1 MLGSPRIRLTT
12 LAGLCRRLSTSLGA
26 GVDVRKV
33 WAREAERATGSE
45 RKRFE
50 HIAQAANAGTP
61 MAEAVEECGDY
72 FPELFRAMLK
82 VGEKSG
88 HQSETLREM
97 AERYEHQIV
106 LRRNFVTAIW
116 WPMIQ
121 LTMAIGVIGLLIW
134 IMGMLPTQPGGKPID
149 ILGFGLIGT
158 DGLIKYLLIVGGIA
172 LAIAWMIRAILR
184 GALWVR
190 PVQRIVLRIPKL
202 GRAFQTLALARL
214 AWTMHITFGAGM
226 ELKEAIALSLQSSR
240 NAEYADTADKVWASI
255 RRGSDLHDALA
266 STADY
271 PRDFL
276 DTIEVGEQSGRL
288 AESLGKL
295 AEQYEDEAR
304 AAMAILTKMLGFLV
318 WLLVAGLI
326 IMMIFR
332 LAGFY
337 LGVINDALK
346 M

>member
-1 MLGSPRIRLTT
+1 MLGTPRISLMT
-12 LAGLCRRLSTSLGA
+12 LAGLCRRLSTALGA
-26 GVDVRKV
+26 GVDARKV
-33 WAREAERATGSE
+33 WSREAERATGGAK
-45 RKRFE
+45 KRFAF
-50 HIAQAANAGTP
+50 IAAEANRGTP
-61 MAEAVEECGDY
+61 VAEAVDACGDY
-72 FPELFRAMLK
+72 FPELFRAMLH
-82 VGEKSG
+82 VGEKAG
-88 HQSETLREM
+88 HQAEVLREM
-97 AERYEHQIV
+97 AERYEHQVV
-106 LRRNFVTAIW
+106 LRRSFMSAIW

-121 LTMAIGVIGLLIW
+121 LGLALGVIGLLIW
-134 IMGMLPTQPGGKPID
+134 IMGMLPKQQNGKPID

-158 DGLIKYLLIVGGIA
+158 DGLIKYLLIIGGIA
-172 LAIAWMIRAILR
+172 VAIALLVRAIMR

-190 PVQRIVLRIPKL
+190 PVQRLILRIPKL
-202 GRAFQTLALARL
+202 GRAFETLALAKL

-226 ELKEAIALSLQSSR
+226 ELKEALSLSLRASR
-240 NAEYADTADKVWASI
+240 NAAYADTVDAAWASI
-255 RRGSDLHDALA
+255 RRGSNLHDALDT
-266 STADY
+266 TAHY
-271 PRDFL
+271 PREFL

-288 AESLGKL
+288 SESLGKL

-304 AAMAILTKMLGFLV
+304 AALAILTKMLGFLV

>member
-1 MLGSPRIRLTT
+1 MLGSPRIGLKT
-12 LAGLCRRLSTSLGA
+12 LAGLCRRLSTALGA

-33 WAREAERATGSE
+33 WTREAERATGPA

-50 HIAQAANAGTP
+50 SIVSAINKGTP
-61 MAEAVEECGDY
+61 MAEAVAACGNY
-72 FPELFRAMLK
+72 FPELFRAMLH
-82 VGEKSG
+82 VGEKAG
-88 HQSETLREM
+88 HQSEVLREM

-106 LRRNFVTAIW
+106 LRRAFINAIW
-116 WPMIQ
+116 WPMTQ
-121 LTMAIGVIGLLIW
+121 LGLAIAVIGLLIW
-134 IMGMLPTQPGGKPID
+134 VMGMLPTQNGKPID

-158 DGLIKYLLIVGGIA
+158 DGLVKYLLIIGGIA
-172 LAIAWMIRAILR
+172 LVIALIVRAIMR

-190 PVQRIVLRIPKL
+190 PVQRLILRIPKI

-214 AWTMHITFGAGM
+214 AWTMHVTFGSGM
-226 ELKEAIALSLQSSR
+226 ELKEAITLSLRSSR
-240 NAEYADTADKVWASI
+240 NAEYSETADAVWTSI
-255 RRGSDLHDALA
+255 RRGSDLHDALD
-266 STADY
+266 STASY
-271 PRDFL
+271 PREFL

-288 AESLGKL
+288 SESLGKL

-304 AAMAILTKMLGFLV
+304 AAMAILTRMLGFLV

-337 LGVINDALK
+337 LGIINDALPR
-346 M
+346 